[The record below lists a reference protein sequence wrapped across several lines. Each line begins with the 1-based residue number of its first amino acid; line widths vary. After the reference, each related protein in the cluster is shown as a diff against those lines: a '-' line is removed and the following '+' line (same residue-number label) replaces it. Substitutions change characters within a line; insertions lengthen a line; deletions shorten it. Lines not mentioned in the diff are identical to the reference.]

1 MEFETTVLDINENDV
16 TVTVEYH
23 VSRQLSNQGEE
34 ADYYIIDNITDS
46 NGNELDLEKNFDG
59 HTQDSLFAQC
69 FDHHANYDPDEE
81 RIAHLL

>member
-23 VSRQLSNQGEE
+23 VSRDLSNQGEE
-34 ADYYIIDNITDS
+34 ADHFIIDSIVDS
-46 NGNELDLEKNFDG
+46 NGNKLELSDFDKV
-59 HTQDSLFAQC
+59 TQDSLFNKA
-69 FDHHANYDPDEE
+69 FKDYANYDPNEE